1 MDTQDTNEPEYNRNL
16 LKTKLAF
23 IKEPSASS
31 FNDFAMALNVAN
43 VYVMTV
49 EVTDE
54 ETGEPYTQPLS
65 VQGEDGK
72 SFFFCFSTIEAAEEM
87 AQSYPDGAQ
96 VTAYKF
102 RDFLD
107 YVYDVG
113 KGFIFDLEHDPL
125 YLFAESEQVKQ
136 LHDNLPPRVEQEVR
150 PLADLTA
157 IKARY
162 MLSGSDDDKLEM
174 LRALRD
180 SRLYVHG
187 IFILSDADAQRVKD
201 TMPKG
206 FISMSDPTR
215 FRMDTVDV
223 PNEGVCIAVYTS
235 EKYMPEYTGE
245 GNTPP
250 VPDDLQDSEMFVHGT
265 RQVDF
270 DFFIE
275 HFRGPCRMPGLI
287 LDHGSPTGEL
297 FIPRCLII
305 NMADVPNGRIKYQD

>member
-1 MDTQDTNEPEYNRNL
+1 MDTTDPNEPEYNRNL
-16 LKTKLAF
+16 IKTKLAF
-23 IKEPSASS
+23 IKDPTKES
-31 FNDFAMALNVAN
+31 FGEFAMALNVAT

-49 EVTDE
+49 RATDE

-65 VQGEDGK
+65 VRDDGGK
-72 SFFFCFSTIEAAEEM
+72 SFFFCFSTVAAAEEM
-87 AQSYPDGAQ
+87 ALSYPDGAH
-96 VTAYKF
+96 VTSYKF

-107 YVYDVG
+107 YVYDTG

-125 YLFAESEQVKQ
+125 FLFAEAEQVRQ

-162 MLSGSDDDKLEM
+162 MLSGADDDKMEM
-174 LRALRD
+174 LLALRD

-187 IFILSDADAQRVKD
+187 SYILSDADAQRVKE
-201 TMPKG
+201 TMPTDS
-206 FISMSDPTR
+206 ISLSGTTR

-223 PNEGVCIAVYTS
+223 PNAGVCIAVYTS
-235 EKYMPEYTGE
+235 EKYMPEYTKE

-250 VPDDLQDSEMFVHGT
+250 VPNDLQDCEVFAHGT
-265 RQVDF
+265 KQEDF

-275 HFRGPCRMPGLI
+275 HFRGVCKMPGLI
-287 LDHGSPTGEL
+287 LDHGSPTGQL
-297 FIPRCLII
+297 FIPRDVII
-305 NMADVPNGRIKYQD
+305 NMADIPNGRIKYQD